1 LSLIKLRLKQRL
13 LFIIRLS
20 QLAIE
25 SDRCSRTKRAL
36 TWRLFFLS
44 KTLHF
49 FGATLVRLL
58 IDAPGATGTMGK
70 DCSSSEPPA
79 PPGLQGKDTMRPRRR
94 ADSLLDLNP
103 KFPSCYNPF

>member
-1 LSLIKLRLKQRL
+1 
-13 LFIIRLS
+13 
-20 QLAIE
+20 
-25 SDRCSRTKRAL
+25 
-36 TWRLFFLS
+36 
-44 KTLHF
+44 
-49 FGATLVRLL
+49 
-58 IDAPGATGTMGK
+58 MGK